1 MSREPKANPQHG
13 RNANQKM
20 KPYLV
25 MEYLMRHTDENHAE
39 SADNIAAYLQE
50 LGIDAERRS
59 IYRDIEEINKALWLL
74 ENEDDADIFAAEE
87 AIETD
92 ENDSEKFIVYDR
104 HLKGFRVVRRKYEL
118 SDIRLMAEC
127 IYASRYISQSEA
139 ERLVDIIKGFVSEE
153 QSREIR
159 TDALV
164 TARQRTLNKSTLRNV
179 STIYDAMS
187 KMIEGEKHIPEKI
200 SFQYLKYTIDDLE
213 KQTERRKGAKY
224 IVSPYKLIIN
234 DGNYYLLAF
243 DENSQQ
249 IRTYRVDRM
258 KAINRLGT
266 PRDGAEAFA
275 AIDMKTYT
283 QRTFSMFGGERE
295 RVSIRFVSSLL
306 DTAVER
312 FGRYNVSYSCS
323 DDHHFNVSAD
333 VEISDQFFG
342 WLCGFGTKAKL
353 FSPYTVVNDF
363 TSYLERIQ
371 NKYKGE

>member
-1 MSREPKANPQHG
+1 MSREPKVNPQHG
-13 RNANQKM
+13 RKANQKM

-25 MEYLMRHTDENHAE
+25 MEYLMHHTDENHAE

-243 DENSQQ
+243 DDNSQQ

-266 PRDGAEAFA
+266 PREGAEAFA

-312 FGRYNVSYSCS
+312 FGRYNVSYSRA
-323 DDHHFNVSAD
+323 DDHHFTVSAD

-353 FSPYTVVNDF
+353 FSPNSVVEQYKE
-363 TSYLERIQ
+363 YLQKILSR
-371 NKYKGE
+371 Y